1 MKSVE
6 TFSNFHSFSD
16 RLPIIVPAMRWT
28 IGIFAA
34 LTLASLFTAA
44 QAQTG
49 TEAREAANEKVV
61 AGLHFRTGEIPLGSN
76 LATIRLPANFR
87 YLDRQDATTVLTR
100 LWGNPPKTAE
110 GNLGMIVPTKVD
122 LLGADSWAVVIT
134 YEEDGHI
141 KDDDAKSINYDD
153 LLKRMQKS
161 TEEVNPEREKQ
172 GYPAIHLVGWAAP
185 PKYDAVGKKLY
196 WAKELSFSG
205 ESENTLNYD
214 IRILG
219 RKGVLNL
226 NAIAGNSGLAQ
237 IEAATPE
244 LLSAVSFNKGNR
256 YEDFNR
262 STDKVAAYG
271 LAALIAGGV
280 AAKMGLFKM
289 LWLAVL
295 AFKKFIIIGAI
306 ALGAFF
312 KKHFGKFFKKPS
324 NPYRQG

>member
-1 MKSVE
+1 
-6 TFSNFHSFSD
+6 
-16 RLPIIVPAMRWT
+16 MRRT

-34 LTLASLFTAA
+34 LTWISLFPAA
-44 QAQTG
+44 QAQTSA
-49 TEAREAANEKVV
+49 EDRETANEKIVS
-61 AGLHFRTGEIPLGSN
+61 GLHFQTGDIPLGSN

-87 YLDRQDATTVLTR
+87 YLDPRDTTTVLTR

-110 GNLGMIVPTKVD
+110 GNLGMIVPTD
-122 LLGADSWAVVIT
+122 TSLLGADSWAVVIT

-161 TEEVNPEREKQ
+161 TEDVNPEREKQ
-172 GYPAIHLVGWAAP
+172 GYPAIHLIGWAAP

-205 ESENTLNYD
+205 DAENTLNYN

-226 NAIAGNSGLAQ
+226 NAIADNSGLAQ

-244 LLSAVSFNKGNR
+244 LLSAVSFNKGSR
-256 YEDFNR
+256 YEDFDR

-271 LAALIAGGV
+271 LAALVAGGV

-306 ALGAFF
+306 AIGAFF
-312 KKHFGKFFKKPS
+312 KKVFGKFFKKPAD
-324 NPYRQG
+324 PYHQ

>member
-1 MKSVE
+1 
-6 TFSNFHSFSD
+6 
-16 RLPIIVPAMRWT
+16 MRWT
-28 IGIFAA
+28 IGFFAGVA
-34 LTLASLFTAA
+34 WLSFLNLAP
-44 QAQTG
+44 AQT
-49 TEAREAANEKVV
+49 TAEDREAANEKIVS
-61 AGLHFRTGEIPLGSN
+61 GLHFRTGDIPIGSN

-87 YLDRQDATTVLTR
+87 YLDSQDSTTVLTQ

-110 GNLGMIVPTKVD
+110 GNLGMIVPSDAD
-122 LLGADSWAVVIT
+122 LLAPGSWVVVIS

-161 TEEVNPEREKQ
+161 VEEVNPEREKQ
-172 GYPAIHLVGWAAP
+172 GYPAMHLVGWAAP
-185 PKYDAVGKKLY
+185 PKYDAQGKKLY

-205 ESENTLNYD
+205 DAENTLNYN

-226 NAIAGNSGLAQ
+226 NAISNNSGLSQ

-256 YEDFNR
+256 YEDFDR

-271 LAALIAGGV
+271 LAALVAGGV
-280 AAKMGLFKM
+280 AAKLGLFKM

-295 AFKKFIIIGAI
+295 AFKKFIIIGAV

-312 KKHFGKFFKKPS
+312 KRVFGKFFKKPTD
-324 NPYRQG
+324 PYHQKG